1 MCALFGAH
9 FIYADYFNTMNLL
22 LLSSSRVDDTGYLEH
37 ALPLITKHIG
47 ENSQRLLFIPFAGIS
62 VGFDA
67 YLDMLNKALD
77 SVGLKAES
85 IHHAPDQIQAVANAD
100 AILVGGGNT
109 FCLLN
114 SLYENNLID
123 ALRTKLSSGTPY
135 IGWSAGS
142 NITAPTIRTTN
153 DMPIVEPPSFNALN
167 LVPFQIN
174 PHYIDGNPPGHNGET
189 REQRINEFLEVNANQ
204 VVVGIPE
211 GTGLLR
217 NGDKLTYVAEKS
229 GYMFTKQNGKK
240 LISPNAD
247 LSYLLKA

>member
-1 MCALFGAH
+1 MCALFGAL
-9 FIYADYFNTMNLL
+9 FILAGYFNTMNLL

-37 ALPLITKHIG
+37 ALPLIKKHLG
-47 ENSQRLLFIPFAGIS
+47 ENCQRILFIPFAGIS

-67 YLDMLNKALD
+67 YLDMLNQALD
-77 SVGLKAES
+77 SIGLKAES
-85 IHHAPDQIQAVANAD
+85 IHNASDQQQAVANAD

-114 SLYENNLID
+114 SLYENNLIE
-123 ALRTKLSSGTPY
+123 AIRAKLNTGTPY

-153 DMPIVEPPSFNALN
+153 DMPIIEPPSFEALN

-189 REQRINEFLEVNANQ
+189 REQRISEFLEVNSHQ
-204 VVVGIPE
+204 IVIGIPE
-211 GTGLLR
+211 GTGLLQ
-217 NGDKLTYVAEKS
+217 NGDKLTYLADKD
-229 GYMFTKQNGKK
+229 GFMFSKQDGKQ

-247 LSYLLKA
+247 LSDLLKA